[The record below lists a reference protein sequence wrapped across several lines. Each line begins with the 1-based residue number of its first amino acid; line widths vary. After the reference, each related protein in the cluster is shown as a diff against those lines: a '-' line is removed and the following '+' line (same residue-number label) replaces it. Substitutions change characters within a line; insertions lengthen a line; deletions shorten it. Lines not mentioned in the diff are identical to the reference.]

1 MSLLAAIEYY
11 HTLLTPEAATASWAR
26 LSEEM
31 RARRLYFGERPLA
44 TVLRPR
50 LLAAEQ
56 YALLQRAV
64 GAVAAAARKV
74 VAPALDPGPDGEAV
88 RQVLL
93 LTPHEEALVARH
105 PGYAE
110 PGAHSRMDT
119 FLTLDGSSLQ
129 FVEYNAESPAAIAY
143 QDLLAEAFLA
153 MPVMQ
158 EFVRRFPLRPLPAR
172 RRLLETLL
180 AAWHEAG
187 APGGE
192 PVVAIVDWRDLPTAT
207 EFELFAAYFAEH
219 GLRALICAPDDLR
232 FRDGCLLAEL
242 DGSVTPVTIVFKRVL
257 TSELLTHYGA
267 AALDHPLVQAYT
279 AGACVLVNNFRA
291 KLLHKKSLF
300 ALLSDERFHDP
311 LGAEERAALV
321 AHVPWTRVVRPGET
335 IYQGERVDLLAFA
348 RANRERLVLKPN
360 DDYGG
365 RGITI
370 GWETDAAGWDA
381 ALRAALEAPFVVQE
395 RVRIAYEPYPTLV
408 DGQVVVSER
417 LVDSDP
423 FLFGLDVDGCLCRL
437 STMTLLNVTAGGG
450 STVPVFVLEQ
460 GQGFSALTEMS
471 SAEDSE
477 WSVK

>member
-1 MSLLAAIEYY
+1 MSLLSTIEYY
-11 HTLLTPEAATASWAR
+11 HTLLTPEVAMASWAC
-26 LSEEM
+26 LSEEL

-50 LLAAEQ
+50 LLTAEQ
-56 YALLQRAV
+56 YALLRRAV
-64 GAVAAAARKV
+64 GVVAAAARKV
-74 VAPALDPGPDGEAV
+74 VAVALDPGPEGEAV

-93 LTPHEEALVARH
+93 LTPQEEALVARH

-110 PGAHSRMDT
+110 PSAHSRMDT
-119 FLTLDGSSLQ
+119 FMTLDGASLQ

-143 QDLLAEAFLA
+143 QDVLAEAFLT

-158 EFVRRFPLRPLPAR
+158 EFARRFPLRPLPAR
-172 RRLLETLL
+172 QRLLETLL
-180 AAWHEAG
+180 ACWREAG

-192 PVVAIVDWRDLPTAT
+192 PVVAIVDWHGLPTAT

-219 GLRALICAPDDLR
+219 GLRALICTPDDLR
-232 FRDGCLLAEL
+232 FRDGRLLAER
-242 DGSVTPVTIVFKRVL
+242 DSAITAVTIVFKRVL
-257 TSELLTHYGA
+257 TSELLTHYGT

-279 AGACVLVNNFRA
+279 AGACVLVNSFRA

-300 ALLSDERFHDP
+300 ALLSDEAFYGP
-311 LGAEERAALV
+311 LSPDERAAV
-321 AHVPWTRVVRPGET
+321 AAHVPWTRVLRPGET
-335 IYQGERVDLLAFA
+335 TYQGEHIDLLAFA

-381 ALRAALEAPFVVQE
+381 ALQAALEAPSVVQE
-395 RVRIAYEPYPTLV
+395 RVRIAYEPYPALV
-408 DGQVVVSER
+408 NGQVVVSER

-423 FLFGLDVDGCLCRL
+423 FLFGAEIDGCLCRL

-460 GQGFSALTEMS
+460 Q
-471 SAEDSE
+471 
-477 WSVK
+477 